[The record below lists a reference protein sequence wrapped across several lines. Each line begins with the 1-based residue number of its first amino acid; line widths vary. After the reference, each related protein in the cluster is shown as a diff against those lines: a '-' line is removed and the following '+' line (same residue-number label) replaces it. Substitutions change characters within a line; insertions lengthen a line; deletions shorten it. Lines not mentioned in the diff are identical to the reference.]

1 MIEKIMEK
9 TMAQNAHR
17 KESSLM
23 RKKGNKFEKTSNY
36 RMIEKMMKKRMA
48 QTAQRN
54 SKRLARK
61 RPNTE
66 NKFNRPRKTEFEI
79 LLRVLELFATYF
91 VFFTQK
97 VIEMKNYL
105 IWQMFYLY
113 G

>member
-1 MIEKIMEK
+1 
-9 TMAQNAHR
+9 
-17 KESSLM
+17 
-23 RKKGNKFEKTSNY
+23 
-36 RMIEKMMKKRMA
+36 MIEKMMKKRMA

-66 NKFNRPRKTEFEI
+66 NKFNRPKKMKFEI